1 MSTPQNLE
9 TSSRK
14 SVTDFFSSPSV
25 RFATRWPSIS
35 IVVHRCVVEKKL
47 V

>member
-25 RFATRWPSIS
+25 RFETR
-35 IVVHRCVVEKKL
+35 
-47 V
+47 